1 MQRKD
6 KGMNGNERVAVLEQR
21 VKQLEAD
28 EERQRNWK
36 MRYLGWLISPSIA
49 LFVAGLTMW
58 GQIIQLQT
66 EIENLK
72 TKVENIG
79 NELGN
84 IHDKIEAHDH

>member
-1 MQRKD
+1 MS
-6 KGMNGNERVAVLEQR
+6 NERVAVLEQR

-58 GQIIQLQT
+58 GQIIQLETKIDILQ
-66 EIENLK
+66 K
-72 TKVENIG
+72 KVEKIG

-84 IHDKIEAHDH
+84 IHDKIEQHDH

>member
-1 MQRKD
+1 MEE
-6 KGMNGNERVAVLEQR
+6 NERIAVLEQR

-58 GQIIQLQT
+58 GQIIT
-66 EIENLK
+66 IETKIENLE
-72 TKVENIG
+72 TKVANIG
-79 NELGN
+79 QELGN
-84 IHDKIEAHDH
+84 IHDKIEETLLKNK

>member
-1 MQRKD
+1 MS
-6 KGMNGNERVAVLEQR
+6 NERVAVLEQR

-58 GQIIQLQT
+58 GQLIQLETKIDILQ
-66 EIENLK
+66 K
-72 TKVENIG
+72 KVEKIG

-84 IHDKIEAHDH
+84 IHDKIEQHDH

>member
-1 MQRKD
+1 MS
-6 KGMNGNERVAVLEQR
+6 NERVAVLEQR

-58 GQIIQLQT
+58 GQLIQLETKIDILQ
-66 EIENLK
+66 K
-72 TKVENIG
+72 KVEKIG
-79 NELGN
+79 EELGN
-84 IHDKIEAHDH
+84 IYDKIEQHDH